1 MVYLNLLTVA
11 LFLQTYPSFFTD
23 GAAFNN
29 KPLSGIF
36 ASQTIK
42 MRQNFLIPHLIHWWW
57 ACAILLIR
65 YICIG
70 LWSKVESARYFIL
83 FYFLKKKYTASYC
96 HPSYVYNK
104 YPPMA
109 FIACQGPRHPGHCK
123 GAIGKWENQ
132 KVGSFLK
139 VRKLFSTPRRH
150 PHGRPRRPQTC
161 RSVCSAQSVDLS
173 YTVYQTVEMLSVY
186 LSHLLIF
193 TFVVCSHLLRISS
206 VRIDWRNSC
215 KETIHIL
222 PKLTVTVRMNL
233 KSGSICL
240 FQQLSPRGR
249 IFLLTTP
256 LFDPSVV
263 THAKDFSWWV
273 GQGSHREAP

>member
-36 ASQTIK
+36 ASQTTK

-83 FYFLKKKYTASYC
+83 FYFLKKSIQLVTVAR
-96 HPSYVYNK
+96 PT
-104 YPPMA
+104 
-109 FIACQGPRHPGHCK
+109 FINNTLL
-123 GAIGKWENQ
+123 WTE
-132 KVGSFLK
+132 
-139 VRKLFSTPRRH
+139 TPRALLRRYWKMGESKGWVVFKSKKTFLNTT
-150 PHGRPRRPQTC
+150 PTSPRSASSASNM
-161 RSVCSAQSVDLS
+161 SVCLLGSVGRSLI
-173 YTVYQTVEMLSVY
+173 YTVEMLSVY

-222 PKLTVTVRMNL
+222 PKLTVTVRMNF
-233 KSGSICL
+233 KSGGICFISTAL
-240 FQQLSPRGR
+240 P
-249 IFLLTTP
+249 
-256 LFDPSVV
+256 
-263 THAKDFSWWV
+263 
-273 GQGSHREAP
+273 